1 MRLSPDLVRSLPA
14 VALHDHLD
22 GGLRPATVLQLCAEL
37 GIAPPPIP
45 PARDAEGGTDVPDG
59 AEAPTAQDIADW
71 FHTAAD
77 SGSLPAYLSTFDRT
91 VALMQTAPALQRIA
105 REFVEDMVADGVVY
119 AETRWAPHQH
129 TAGGLTLDAA
139 VQAVQDGLDEGVAAT
154 EAAGST
160 IVVGQLLCYLRHLDP
175 SDDLVDLAIARRDT
189 GVLGI
194 DLAGPEAGFPASR
207 FAAQFSR
214 AREAGIHVTIH
225 AGEADG
231 PASIADALDC
241 GAERIGHGVRLV
253 EDIDADPGATSSAD
267 DMAGETAGGTAGGAA
282 GEIAGGATG
291 DAADGAAGETAG
303 GAAGETAGGPAGAP
317 TSTQGSASTPTARFG
332 PVAARVHREQICLE
346 VCPSSNLQTGA
357 AAELSLHAVGPLHE
371 LGFAVA
377 LSSDNRLMSRTSTSR
392 EMTLAAETFDWT
404 LDDLEQVVLTGLDA
418 GFAPAATRQTLR
430 KDIVLPAFRAT
441 REQSAREQSARGQSA
456 GEPDAREPGPR
467 GHAAR
472 EPGAREPGARGHA
485 AHES

>member
-45 PARDAEGGTDVPDG
+45 PARDAEGGTDVPGG

-139 VQAVQDGLDEGVAAT
+139 VQAVQDGLDEGVAAAQ
-154 EAAGST
+154 AAGST

-214 AREAGIHVTIH
+214 ARGAGIHVTIH

-267 DMAGETAGGTAGGAA
+267 DVAGETTGDTAGGTAGGA
-282 GEIAGGATG
+282 T
-291 DAADGAAGETAG
+291 
-303 GAAGETAGGPAGAP
+303 GETAGGPAGAP
-317 TSTQGSASTPTARFG
+317 MSTQGSASTPTARFG

-346 VCPSSNLQTGA
+346 MCPSSNLQTGA

-392 EMTLAAETFDWT
+392 ELTLVAEAFEWT

-418 GFAPAATRQTLR
+418 GFAPAATRQALR
-430 KDIVLPAFRAT
+430 EDIVLPAFRAT

-472 EPGAREPGARGHA
+472 E
-485 AHES
+485 S

>member
-45 PARDAEGGTDVPDG
+45 PARDAEGGTDVPGG

-253 EDIDADPGATSSAD
+253 EDIDASAPAPG
-267 DMAGETAGGTAGGAA
+267 
-282 GEIAGGATG
+282 
-291 DAADGAAGETAG
+291 
-303 GAAGETAGGPAGAP
+303 
-317 TSTQGSASTPTARFG
+317 FG

-377 LSSDNRLMSRTSTSR
+377 LSSDNRLMSRTSTAR

-418 GFAPAATRQTLR
+418 GFAPAATRQALR
-430 KDIVLPAFRAT
+430 EDIVRPAFRAT

-467 GHAAR
+467 GQA
-472 EPGAREPGARGHA
+472 AREPGARGHA
-485 AHES
+485 ARES

>member
-45 PARDAEGGTDVPDG
+45 PARDADGGTDVPGG
-59 AEAPTAQDIADW
+59 AEAPTAQDIAEW

-139 VQAVQDGLDEGVAAT
+139 VQAVQDGLDEGVAAA

-253 EDIDADPGATSSAD
+253 EDIGADPGATSSAD
-267 DMAGETAGGTAGGAA
+267 DMAGKTAGGTAGGAA
-282 GEIAGGATG
+282 G
-291 DAADGAAGETAG
+291 DAAGGAAGETAG

-392 EMTLAAETFDWT
+392 EMTLAADTFDWT

-418 GFAPAATRQTLR
+418 GFAPAATRQALR
-430 KDIVLPAFRAT
+430 EDIVRPAFRAT

-467 GHAAR
+467 GQA
-472 EPGAREPGARGHA
+472 AREPGARGHA
-485 AHES
+485 ARES